1 MLHKELLMMK
11 LWQKII
17 NVNRREQGI
26 TFMETVIAL
35 AILGVISVAFLSGLT
50 TASKSVFLA
59 DKKATAESLAQS
71 QMEWMKDRSY
81 SYNATAY
88 SPAPIPDGKDYMH
101 FSAVITAE
109 PLHIPDDGIQKVTV
123 TIIRD
128 SQALVSLEGY
138 KMDR

>member
-1 MLHKELLMMK
+1 MMK
-11 LWQKII
+11 FWQII
-17 NVNRREQGI
+17 KNFIRSEAGI

-35 AILGVISVAFLSGLT
+35 AILGVVSVAFLSGLT

-71 QMEWMKDRSY
+71 QMEWAKDRSY

-88 SPAPIPDGKDYMH
+88 SAAPIPDGKDYWYY
-101 FSAVITAE
+101 SAVITAE

-123 TIIRD
+123 TILRD
-128 SQALVSLEGY
+128 NEALVSLEGY
-138 KMDR
+138 KVDR

>member
-11 LWQKII
+11 LWHII
-17 NVNRREQGI
+17 KNFMRREAGI

-35 AILGVISVAFLSGLT
+35 AILGFVSVAFLSGLT

-71 QMEWMKDRSY
+71 QMEWVKDTGY

-88 SPAPIPDGKDYMH
+88 SSAPIPDSKDFMH

-109 PLHIPDDGIQKVTV
+109 PLHIPDDGIQKVIV
-123 TIIRD
+123 TILRD
-128 SQALVSLEGY
+128 SRELVSLEGY